1 MLKKSLI
8 AGGGVLLLTTVI
20 CGRDAV
26 SYVSTSAGWVKQT
39 VKDSV
44 PIEFELERA
53 RNMIKD
59 LDPEIRDNMHVIA
72 REEVEVARLR
82 EQFAEAQKQLTK
94 DRSDVARLKKDL
106 DEGGSTFVY
115 AGRSYSQ
122 KQVETDLSRRFERY
136 KTKEATV
143 DKLRQILA
151 AREAGLMAA
160 NDKLKAMQAA
170 KRQLEVEIEN
180 MKARVEMVKVA
191 ESTSAAVAFDD
202 SRLSRTREAL
212 RDIAARIEVAEKI
225 VATTGSTMPDQIP
238 LDEVDSKDVSEEVAR
253 YFAEH
258 PSNEDIVKLD

>member
-1 MLKKSLI
+1 MLKRTLV
-8 AGGGVLLLTTVI
+8 AGGSVLLLSTLL
-20 CGRDAV
+20 CGREAV
-26 SYVSTSAGWVKQT
+26 SYISTSAGWVKQS

-53 RNMIKD
+53 RNMIKE
-59 LDPEIRDNMHVIA
+59 LDPEIRSNMHVIA
-72 REEVEVARLR
+72 KEEVEVVRLR
-82 EQFAEAQKQLTK
+82 DQFAEASKQLGK
-94 DRSDVARLKKDL
+94 ERSDITRLKRDL
-106 DEGGSTFVY
+106 DEGSGAFVY

-143 DKLRQILA
+143 EKLRQILS
-151 AREAGLMAA
+151 AREAGLLAA

-170 KRQLEVEIEN
+170 KRQLEVDIEN

-212 RDIAARIEVAEKI
+212 RDIGARIEVAEKL
-225 VATTGSTMPDQIP
+225 VATTSSMPDQIQ
-238 LDEVDSKDVSEEVAR
+238 LDEVDTQNVREEVAK

-258 PSNEDIVKLD
+258 PASEDIVKLD